1 MGKKERHID
10 YWWTISSESSYT
22 KYRELGKLSLKE
34 IQ

>member
-1 MGKKERHID
+1 MGKIEMHID
-10 YWWTISSESSYT
+10 YWGTISSKSSYT